1 MTNKPDKE
9 SLQRAIA
16 QGVYVVPAL
25 DVADAILDRWT
36 LADVVREWHTAK
48 DQPGSA
54 VTVSDEANR

>member
-9 SLQRAIA
+9 GLRRAIA
-16 QGVYVVPAL
+16 QDLYVVPAL

-36 LADVVREWHTAK
+36 LADVVREWQNRKT
-48 DQPGSA
+48 QPGSA